1 MLFVGEAYQFKCYM
15 NQLYALNM
23 WGTTPGNNVNVNLY
37 TSDSSYTQQ
46 WVIQEGNAASSYRLH
61 CREDLDYVLDYYRGS
76 SALGNADIYQKA
88 TTDPDRKDQEFRFVK
103 CGQVGTYDVYYI
115 SLAANGKRLTAV
127 STTNGNSG
135 KTSTSA
141 GNVYFA
147 DPDNSNPLQKWCAVP
162 KNMKY
167 TGIRE
172 RVRSAPTSNSYVLVN
187 NIPDATKSSGY
198 DNNCVIHSDCGFVS
212 GNFDQNDNDIALKS
226 QLRQFYKKVYPSG
239 TYISDSNLCYYLYG
253 EDRFG
258 VQNATDS
265 FNMSTGQFHP
275 GVDICGP
282 DGAEI
287 HALYSGT
294 VVARNSDYGSISIYV
309 PELDITT
316 NYIHMKDVT
325 QANKVTAGDVIGK
338 QSNKSKET
346 IGSHLHFEI
355 FAGENRGISDVYNYL
370 RTIMPY
376 GYMDGA
382 RSIA

>member
-1 MLFVGEAYQFKCYM
+1 
-15 NQLYALNM
+15 
-23 WGTTPGNNVNVNLY
+23 
-37 TSDSSYTQQ
+37 
-46 WVIQEGNAASSYRLH
+46 
-61 CREDLDYVLDYYRGS
+61 
-76 SALGNADIYQKA
+76 
-88 TTDPDRKDQEFRFVK
+88 
-103 CGQVGTYDVYYI
+103 
-115 SLAANGKRLTAV
+115 
-127 STTNGNSG
+127 
-135 KTSTSA
+135 
-141 GNVYFA
+141 
-147 DPDNSNPLQKWCAVP
+147 
-162 KNMKY
+162 
-167 TGIRE
+167 
-172 RVRSAPTSNSYVLVN
+172 
-187 NIPDATKSSGY
+187 
-198 DNNCVIHSDCGFVS
+198 
-212 GNFDQNDNDIALKS
+212 
-226 QLRQFYKKVYPSG
+226 
-239 TYISDSNLCYYLYG
+239 
-253 EDRFG
+253 
-258 VQNATDS
+258 
-265 FNMSTGQFHP
+265 MSTGQFHP